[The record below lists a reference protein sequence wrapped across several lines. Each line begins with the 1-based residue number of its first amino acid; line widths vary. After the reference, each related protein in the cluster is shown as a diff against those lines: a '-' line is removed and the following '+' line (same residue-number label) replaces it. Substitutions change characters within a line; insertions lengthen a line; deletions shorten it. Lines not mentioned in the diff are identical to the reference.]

1 MGEKHTQKQQPSRW
15 NGKPNIKYESR
26 KNESIK
32 RERVVLHRTLFN
44 QSKNDCLG
52 AKKCELTAMLIGQKK
67 KEEKIIIHVCIMTF

>member
-44 QSKNDCLG
+44 QSKNCLG